1 MSESDNLSLAL
12 RGEHR
17 DDSNEKVLQKVS
29 RLGNIALTAVRTES
43 QLASVKRIPRL
54 PNGERED
61 DVQYSFSLAILAPE
75 LRAQLYPDLDNDK
88 IQSFSN
94 AHELLEIATGDAA
107 TFNLT
112 EEQLRE
118 KHRREQ

>member
-43 QLASVKRIPRL
+43 
-54 PNGERED
+54 
-61 DVQYSFSLAILAPE
+61 
-75 LRAQLYPDLDNDK
+75 
-88 IQSFSN
+88 
-94 AHELLEIATGDAA
+94 
-107 TFNLT
+107 
-112 EEQLRE
+112 
-118 KHRREQ
+118 